1 MKHRMK
7 VPILFS
13 QQAHL
18 KGNEKAPYNFLP
30 LSNVSIWEHLLNN
43 FDREKPP
50 PMEDSSRAL
59 RKLVGLFGPGI

>member
-1 MKHRMK
+1 MGRKAKATIKVGSMKHRMT

-30 LSNVSIWEHLLNN
+30 LSNVSI
-43 FDREKPP
+43 
-50 PMEDSSRAL
+50 
-59 RKLVGLFGPGI
+59 